1 MKYRNIKNGNVI
13 DIPSLL
19 IDMDWEAVSEEQ
31 PLISSDVTEKK
42 KKAVRSNGRKLRGS
56 R

>member
-13 DIPSLL
+13 DIPSVL
-19 IDMDWEAVSEEQ
+19 IDRDWEAVSEEQ
-31 PLISSDVTEKK
+31 PLISSYVSEK
-42 KKAVRSNGRKLRGS
+42 KKAVRSNGRKLRNS